1 MCGEPQQSARIR
13 HASAA
18 SLIFKVLSKT
28 VVAGRLLRAWRG
40 RLGWDDTD
48 ARATGPASQAFDFMD
63 APPAGALVRALE
75 LLLAL
80 GALGGDG
87 RLTEPLGARMAR
99 LPVEPALAKARPRRA
114 GQRAAPPRVLH
125 EREHVP

>member
-1 MCGEPQQSARIR
+1 MHRLQASFLSAVKNSCCG
-13 HASAA
+13 SAA
-18 SLIFKVLSKT
+18 T
-28 VVAGRLLRAWRG
+28 RLAR
-40 RLGWDDTD
+40 
-48 ARATGPASQAFDFMD
+48 ARATGPAAQAFDFMD

-99 LPVEPALAKARPRRA
+99 LPVEPALAKARPRRVRSGPRLLGRCTRDGA
-114 GQRAAPPRVLH
+114 CPLGAPRPA
-125 EREHVP
+125 

>member
-63 APPAGALVRALE
+63 APPA
-75 LLLAL
+75 
-80 GALGGDG
+80 
-87 RLTEPLGARMAR
+87 ARWSCCSRSAR
-99 LPVEPALAKARPRRA
+99 W
-114 GQRAAPPRVLH
+114 AATAV
-125 EREHVP
+125 